1 MAYQLKTLAEG
12 SLMKSTIIKRLFGG
26 EKISKKLNYKTLQLI
41 RRSFKQNIDIMW
53 GSKKHGD
60 MIKLDQEIKA
70 LYRGIKSLFG
80 DE

>member
-41 RRSFKQNIDIMW
+41 RRSFK
-53 GSKKHGD
+53 
-60 MIKLDQEIKA
+60 
-70 LYRGIKSLFG
+70 
-80 DE
+80 